1 MMGKEFEL
9 NYFDEI
15 LNNIKSLYFFNLNVD
30 KIFWQQ
36 AEYDFLVRF
45 LHESSKLNDLDKRI
59 DNYSSRLRTYF
70 DKVIQN
76 RLKLD
81 INKSLLKLEGKIL
94 VFHVHLTMFDSLG
107 EGETG
112 GFIDGCDTPPPEF
125 WIHFDGESLYS
136 FIPNE
141 FTGLVDLA
149 IDISKSES
157 LEWNTD
163 LIEI

>member
-1 MMGKEFEL
+1 MEKELEL
-9 NYFDEI
+9 NSFNEI
-15 LNNIKSLYFFNLNVD
+15 LNNVKSLYFFNLNVD
-30 KIFWQQ
+30 KRFWQH
-36 AEYDFLVRF
+36 AEYGFLIRF
-45 LHESSKLNDLDKRI
+45 LHESLKIKEHKKRV
-59 DNYSSRLRTYF
+59 DNYSSRLRSYF

-94 VFHVHLTMFDSLG
+94 AFNVHLTMFDSLG

-125 WIHFDGESLYS
+125 WIHFDGENLYS

-141 FTGLVDLA
+141 LTNIVDLA
-149 IDISKSES
+149 IDISMSGS
-157 LEWNTD
+157 LEWYTAV
-163 LIEI
+163 IEI

>member
-1 MMGKEFEL
+1 MKKELEL
-9 NYFDEI
+9 HTFDEI
-15 LNNIKSLYFFNLNVD
+15 LNNVKSLYFFNLKVD
-30 KIFWQQ
+30 KRFWQY

-45 LHESSKLNDLDKRI
+45 LHESSTLNNLNKRV
-59 DNYSSRLRTYF
+59 DNYSSRLCTYF

-81 INKSLLKLEGKIL
+81 INKSLLKLEGRVLAFNI
-94 VFHVHLTMFDSLG
+94 HLTMFDCLG

-125 WIHFDGESLYS
+125 WIYFDGESLYS

-141 FTGLVDLA
+141 LIETVNRA
-149 IDISKSES
+149 VDISMSGS
-157 LEWNTD
+157 LEWYTD

>member
-1 MMGKEFEL
+1 MKSEFEL
-9 NYFDEI
+9 SAFEKI
-15 LNNIKSLYFFNLNVD
+15 LNNVKSLYFFNLNVD
-30 KIFWQQ
+30 KRFWQH
-36 AEYDFLVRF
+36 AEYGFLICF
-45 LHESSKLNDLDKRI
+45 LHESSKIKEHKKRV
-59 DNYSSRLRTYF
+59 DNYSSRLRSYF

-94 VFHVHLTMFDSLG
+94 AFNVHLTMFDSLG

-125 WIHFDGESLYS
+125 WIHFDGENLYS

-141 FTGLVDLA
+141 LIEILSILA
-149 IDISKSES
+149 IDS
-157 LEWNTD
+157 LYEWFIGMVYGCN
-163 LIEI
+163 

>member
-1 MMGKEFEL
+1 MKSEFEL
-9 NYFDEI
+9 SAFEKI
-15 LNNIKSLYFFNLNVD
+15 LNNVKSLYFFNLNVD
-30 KIFWQQ
+30 KRFWQH
-36 AEYDFLVRF
+36 AEYDFLIRF
-45 LHESSKLNDLDKRI
+45 LHESSKIKEHKKRV
-59 DNYSSRLRTYF
+59 DNYSSRLRSYF

-94 VFHVHLTMFDSLG
+94 AFNVHLTMFDSLG

-125 WIHFDGESLYS
+125 WIHFDGENLYS

-141 FTGLVDLA
+141 LTNIVDLA
-149 IDISKSES
+149 IDISMSGS
-157 LEWNTD
+157 LEWYTD
-163 LIEI
+163 VIEI